1 MERWRAMSRIRTA
14 LLIAAAVLLLPGPPG
29 SAQAGGNAANPT
41 KLVAHRFET
50 APSAVRTY
58 WTPQRMRQAAPL
70 PLEHGPAAGPAT
82 TPSATPA
89 DPARP
94 TWIPA
99 GAPTRARS
107 TSAPVA
113 RAPRRSAAPIPYT
126 RTEIADPSVA
136 PFRSNGKL
144 FGVTG
149 GGIAYDCSA
158 TAVSSHNRSVV
169 WTAGHC
175 VFDETGWARLL
186 QFVPGYRSGTAPY
199 GEWPALGA
207 QAPVRWTSFF
217 SPSYDMAAIVVTARS
232 DGVRLEDLVGARGF
246 AYNVPRQQQFDVF
259 GYPGTPPFDGE
270 RLYVCDTVYGFDDI
284 GESPPPL
291 AIGCDMKEGSSGGG
305 WIIQDTYL
313 NSNVSY
319 GYPREPEVLY
329 GPYFGTA
336 AGSLYQAASTS
347 TAPGPLPPTPPAPP
361 LVGQFH
367 TVRLSLRL
375 SGHLIAT
382 GRLTAP
388 DGYAPCI
395 RGAPVGVFRK
405 QGGGF
410 KLLKR
415 VTTGNN
421 GTYRTK
427 IKDEAATYRAFSPEG
442 SVDETNVCG
451 GSQTP
456 PRQHRH

>member
-1 MERWRAMSRIRTA
+1 MRRIRTA

-29 SAQAGGNAANPT
+29 SAQVGGN
-41 KLVAHRFET
+41 VAKQVASHRFET

-58 WTPQRMRQAAPL
+58 WTLQRMRQATPL
-70 PLEHGPAAGPAT
+70 PLEHGPAAGSAAT
-82 TPSATPA
+82 LSDVPRNAGA
-89 DPARP
+89 QP
-94 TWIPA
+94 TWIPG

-107 TSAPVA
+107 TSAPVTSP
-113 RAPRRSAAPIPYT
+113 PRRFAAGPIPYT
-126 RTEIADPSVA
+126 RTEIVDPSVA

-144 FGVTG
+144 FGITG

-158 TAVSSHNRSVV
+158 TAVTSQNRSVV

-175 VFDETGWARLL
+175 VFDESGWARFL
-186 QFVPGYRSGTAPY
+186 QFVPGYRAGSAPY

-217 SPSYDMAAIVVTARS
+217 SPSFDMAAIVVTARS

-246 AYNVPRQQQFDVF
+246 AYNVPRQQQFDAF
-259 GYPGTPPFDGE
+259 GYPATPPFDGE
-270 RLYVCDTVYGFDDI
+270 RLYMCDSVYGFDDI

-305 WIIQDTYL
+305 WIIRDTYL

-319 GYPREPEVLY
+319 GYPRQPEVLY
-329 GPYFGTA
+329 GPYFGEA
-336 AGSLYQAASTS
+336 AGGLYQAASTS
-347 TAPGPLPPTPPAPP
+347 TAPGPLPPAPPAPP

-367 TVRLSLRL
+367 ALRLSLRL

-382 GRLTAP
+382 GRLAAP
-388 DGYAPCI
+388 DGYAPCT
-395 RGAPVGVFRK
+395 RGAPVGIFRK
-405 QGGGF
+405 DKAGF
-410 KLLKR
+410 KLVKR
-415 VTTGNN
+415 VLTGNN
-421 GTYRTK
+421 GAYRTT
-427 IKDEAATYRAFSPEG
+427 IKDAPATYRAFSPEG
-442 SVDETNVCG
+442 STDEANVCG

-456 PRQHRH
+456 PRRHRH